1 MADIESPPWTLTA
14 RWVFPVAGPP
24 LPRGTVTIGGD
35 RILAVEPHGERTAD
49 LDLGNAALLPGLV
62 NAHTH
67 LDLSGLRGQVPPS
80 ADFTAWL
87 RAVIRH
93 RRAQS
98 PEQVEEAIRAGLA
111 ESLAY
116 GTTFLSAI
124 ATHGATCPIL
134 A

>member
-1 MADIESPPWTLTA
+1 MAAIPSATWTLTA

-24 LPRGTVTIGGD
+24 LSRGTVTITGD
-35 RILAVEPHGERTAD
+35 RILAVSPHGEYTAD

-67 LDLSGLRGQVPPS
+67 LDLTGLRGQVPPT

-87 RAVIRH
+87 RAVIHH

-98 PEQVEEAIRAGLA
+98 PEQVEADIRAGLA
-111 ESLAY
+111 ESLAH
-116 GTTFLSAI
+116 GT
-124 ATHGATCPIL
+124 
-134 A
+134 